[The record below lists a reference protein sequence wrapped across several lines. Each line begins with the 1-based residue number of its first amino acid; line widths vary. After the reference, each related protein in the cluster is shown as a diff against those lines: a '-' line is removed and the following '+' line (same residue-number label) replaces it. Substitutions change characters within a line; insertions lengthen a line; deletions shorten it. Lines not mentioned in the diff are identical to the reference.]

1 MSDVDCSRVSSVSFF
16 FSSPPH
22 VIKGAARG
30 GLYMCVK
37 LVGKRVPPHS
47 TCGPLDPDR

>member
-30 GLYMCVK
+30 GCIYVRQ
-37 LVGKRVPPHS
+37 VGWKESSPS
-47 TCGPLDPDR
+47 LDM